1 MYGVLDECQQH
12 KIMQILFSKVKHIQ
26 KQIISI
32 YLFIIFQAIAGAN
45 SIGDV
50 SIDDI
55 RFTPGA
61 CKESAAIGES
71 CTFNDYSLCGFTQ
84 NSTLSTLQWQTYSG
98 GNNQLRTTLI
108 TFDHTTG
115 TNRGSYIYIDL
126 ESKGENLNGRLYSP
140 MYASTMNQSYCLEFY
155 YVLTGSNLT
164 FNVYTESSTGTKR
177 SIFTRNYDH
186 GLTWTKGEATV
197 TSVNQFQVVF
207 ETITGYLRQG
217 NI

>member
-1 MYGVLDECQQH
+1 
-12 KIMQILFSKVKHIQ
+12 
-26 KQIISI
+26 
-32 YLFIIFQAIAGAN
+32 
-45 SIGDV
+45 
-50 SIDDI
+50 
-55 RFTPGA
+55 
-61 CKESAAIGES
+61 
-71 CTFNDYSLCGFTQ
+71 
-84 NSTLSTLQWQTYSG
+84 
-98 GNNQLRTTLI
+98 
-108 TFDHTTG
+108 
-115 TNRGSYIYIDL
+115 
-126 ESKGENLNGRLYSP
+126 

-186 GLTWTKGEATV
+186 GLIWTKGEATV